1 MSWRKKEK
9 EIYPV
14 NTAALQEN
22 TATLQKETAADT
34 VKSTIVRQD
43 TGEVFI
49 PVIVPYCNKIPTGKE
64 ISPALLSIHAEY
76 DYYPLPTNEITIF
89 VTNKSSKEYTCG
101 DEYSIA
107 YYNEKKQVMG
117 IAACQSDSGG
127 YALDNLFVPKQQ
139 NANYTYLYRHYAKSP
154 GNTAYTSRSTMIRK

>member
-1 MSWRKKEK
+1 MEEKEK
-9 EIYPV
+9 RD
-14 NTAALQEN
+14 LSCKCCR
-22 TATLQKETAADT
+22 ATIEYCYFTKETVADT

-107 YYNEKKQVMG
+107 YYNEKTSHG
-117 IAACQSDSGG
+117 NRCLSIRFGRICSG
-127 YALDNLFVPKQQ
+127 
-139 NANYTYLYRHYAKSP
+139 
-154 GNTAYTSRSTMIRK
+154 